1 MRRIVGA
8 FAALLL
14 GVSVVPALADGCR
27 PIAFRGPTVHRAS
40 LASDEVRLTFVGHAT
55 FLIESPRGV
64 TIETDFND
72 YVRSGRIPTIATMNR
87 AHSTHYSFAPD
98 SGIAHVLRGWNPDGG
113 AAAEHDL
120 VAGDVRVRNVPTNI
134 RDFAGGTRSDG
145 NSIFLFEVAGLCIA
159 HLGHLHHTL
168 APSHLREIGRV
179 DVALVP
185 VDGTLT
191 LDLDG
196 MMEVIASLD
205 PSIVVPMHIFGP
217 STLSRFLTRIERERR
232 VEFQATPEIVLAR
245 ARLPREPQ
253 VLVMPGTHPRYA
265 WVGRR

>member
-1 MRRIVGA
+1 MRLIVRA
-8 FAALLL
+8 LAALLL
-14 GVSVVPALADGCR
+14 CIAAVPALADICR
-27 PIAFRGPTVHRAS
+27 PIAFRGAPVHRAS
-40 LASDEVRLTFVGHAT
+40 LANDEVRLTFVGHAT
-55 FLIESPRGV
+55 FLVESPRGV
-64 TIETDFND
+64 TIETDYND
-72 YVRSGRIPTIATMNR
+72 YVRSGRVPTIATMNR

-113 AAAEHDL
+113 TAAEHDL
-120 VAGDVRVRNVPTNI
+120 VTGDVRVRNVPTNI
-134 RDFAGGTRSDG
+134 RGVAGGTRSDG

-179 DVALVP
+179 DIALVP

-205 PSIVVPMHIFGP
+205 PAIVVPMHVFGP
-217 STLSRFLTRIERERR
+217 STLNRFLTRIERERR
-232 VEFQATPEIVLAR
+232 VAFHPTPEIVLAR
-245 ARLPREPQ
+245 GRLPPEPQ